1 MTPQRYARLTS
12 ILDHRQPTLTVLMDD
27 LQKAHNVS
35 AVIRTCDAVGVPAIH
50 AVTDEESF
58 KAKITSSAGSAQ
70 FVDVHLHASYGA
82 AVEDLQG
89 RGFQVL
95 AAHLDPDAVD
105 FRAVDYTRPTCV
117 VLGQEG
123 PGVTAELLEL
133 CDQTIYIPMVGAV
146 ESLNV
151 SVAAAVT
158 LFEAQR
164 QRAAAGMYDT
174 PQLPEEERQRRLFEW
189 GYKRLHRWYKEK
201 GHPYPKIGDNG
212 EILGEVPR
220 S

>member
-1 MTPQRYARLTS
+1 MTPKRYARLTS
-12 ILDHRQPTLTVLMDD
+12 ILDRRQPTLTVLMDD

-50 AVTDEESF
+50 AVTDESAFE
-58 KAKITSSAGSAQ
+58 AKITSSAGSAQ
-70 FVDVHLHASYGA
+70 FVDVHLHPSYAA
-82 AVEDLQG
+82 AVKALHGE
-89 RGFQVL
+89 GFQVL

-133 CDQTIYIPMVGAV
+133 CDRTFYIPMAGAV

-174 PQLPEEERQRRLFEW
+174 PQLPEAERQRRLFEW

-201 GHPYPKIGDNG
+201 GHPYPQIGENG
-212 EILGEVPR
+212 EILGDVPR
-220 S
+220 A

>member
-1 MTPQRYARLTS
+1 MTPQRYARLTA
-12 ILDHRQPTLTVLMDD
+12 ILDRRQPTLTVLMDD

-50 AVTDEESF
+50 AVTDEGSF

-70 FVDVHLHASYGA
+70 FVDVHLHPTYAD
-82 AVEDLQG
+82 AVTGLQG
-89 RGFQVL
+89 QGFQVL
-95 AAHLDPDAVD
+95 AAHLDPTAVD
-105 FRAVDYTRPTCV
+105 FREIDYTRPTCI

-123 PGVTAELLEL
+123 PGVTPELLEL
-133 CDQTIYIPMVGAV
+133 CDRTFYIPMVGAV

-164 QRAAAGMYDT
+164 QRQAAGLYDT
-174 PQLPEEERQRRLFEW
+174 PQLPESERQRRLFEW
-189 GYKRLHRWYKEK
+189 GYKRLHRWYLEK
-201 GHPYPKIGDNG
+201 GHPYPEIGESG
-212 EILGEVPR
+212 EIVSEVPR